1 MKYYLTLRNAPLCWE
16 ILPCIEKRSSVLRN
30 TTLHWEILPCVE
42 KYYPAFR
49 NATLRWETLLCVEKY
64 YPTLRSAYVFNA
76 LKVFITLIHNFF
88 IKSSTVFMI
97 IIHFPLALGWIW
109 YLKFDASKIS
119 SSLSLG
125 KQLNKTETYQP
136 PWKQKL
142 IIYKNNMQWMNSNS
156 KHVQATRPH

>member
-1 MKYYLTLRNAPLCWE
+1 M
-16 ILPCIEKRSSVLRN
+16 
-30 TTLHWEILPCVE
+30 LPCVE
-42 KYYPAFR
+42 KYYPALRSTPLSWEILPCIEKYYPALR
-49 NATLRWETLLCVEKY
+49 NTTMRSEMLLCVEKHSCVEKY

-142 IIYKNNMQWMNSNS
+142 IIYKSMQWMNSNS
-156 KHVQATRPH
+156 KHAQGTRPH